1 MGVLV
6 VIAVFFSLLVQ
17 ACAILYCTRI
27 EKTLLDLLDAQE
39 ATKKAAES
47 SFKKLRSEIK
57 PPASVTDPFKKRKP
71 VYSST
76 SHIVVPK
83 TATEIR
89 NQNFEK
95 IKKGEEYGYIH

>member
-6 VIAVFFSLLVQ
+6 AIAVFFVLLAQ
-17 ACAILYCTRI
+17 ACTMLYCARI
-27 EKTLLDLLDAQE
+27 EKTLLDLLEAQE
-39 ATKKAAES
+39 ATKKAAEA
-47 SFKKLRSEIK
+47 SFQKLRSEIK

-89 NQNFEK
+89 NENFEK
-95 IKKGEEYGYIH
+95 IKKGEKYGYLN